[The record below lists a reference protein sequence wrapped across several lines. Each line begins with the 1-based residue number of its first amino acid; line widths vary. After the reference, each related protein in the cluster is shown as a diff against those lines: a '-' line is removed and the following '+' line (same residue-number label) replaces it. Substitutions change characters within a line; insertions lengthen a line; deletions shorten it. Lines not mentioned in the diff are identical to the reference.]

1 MRIWYVSCFLLFSA
15 SGQTSLENEVP
26 QISEIDSLD
35 ILDIINTVL
44 TDTSISWIGKKGH
57 QVFIRRPSCYLR
69 HQIFMKVTCH
79 MLAAFFRKKILF
91 ALLANCG

>member
-15 SGQTSLENEVP
+15 CWSNKPKNEVP

-57 QVFIRRPSCYLR
+57 QVLSETQLLPPPSNFYESYVSYVSRILSEKRYSLR
-69 HQIFMKVTCH
+69 C
-79 MLAAFFRKKILF
+79 
-91 ALLANCG
+91 